1 MAAIVRLRREYHV
14 VAWSI
19 VVIIFLYFVLPI
31 AGATEFSLAETVT
44 ETGKQT
50 YGLDAYRMIF
60 DYPEFIDALKVT
72 LRLTVI
78 SVALS
83 LVIMVPTVTM
93 VHLGAKRYRRLVE
106 FVSIQPLVIPP
117 VVLVL
122 GVLNFMPTSW
132 KGTPNLLGFE
142 YAILSMPFTFR
153 ALDAGL
159 MNLDVKTIVDAARGV
174 GHEARMRADQ
184 RRRCFRIIGRDAE
197 CIALRGE
204 LLQKGE
210 RIADGHERGHGFF
223 HEKPVHIRN
232 DAANI
237 RAAERISPNTS
248 VIRRRSGNR
257 AEQPALQGLAE
268 KGQRRIQMPRS
279 AHHHRQ
285 DRKSTRLNSSH
296 VALSRMPSSA

>member
-159 MNLDVKTIVDAARGV
+159 MNLDVKTIVDAARGLGASWFTV
-174 GHEARMRADQ
+174 LV
-184 RRRCFRIIGRDAE
+184 RIVAPNLRTGIFGAVFLT
-197 CIALRGE
+197 IALVLGE
-204 LLQKGE
+204 FTMASLMLWNTFPTW
-210 RIADGHERGHGFF
+210 IAT
-223 HEKPVHIRN
+223 V
-232 DAANI
+232 
-237 RAAERISPNTS
+237 
-248 VIRRRSGNR
+248 
-257 AEQPALQGLAE
+257 
-268 KGQRRIQMPRS
+268 GQS
-279 AHHHRQ
+279 NA
-285 DRKSTRLNSSH
+285 SLS
-296 VALSRMPSSA
+296 VALSVASLAFAWVLLVLISLADRKKKA